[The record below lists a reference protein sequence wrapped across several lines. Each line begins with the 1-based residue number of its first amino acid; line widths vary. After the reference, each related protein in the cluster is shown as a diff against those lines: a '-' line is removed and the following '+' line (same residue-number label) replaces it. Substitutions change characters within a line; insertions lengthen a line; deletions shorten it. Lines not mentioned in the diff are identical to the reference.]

1 MEIKDLTKAEE
12 QIMQIVW
19 QLESGFVKEVMD
31 YLTCYRKTVRWLFRK
46 LGREHVFVLCKGR
59 EIRFR

>member
-19 QLESGFVKEVMD
+19 QLENSFVKEVMD
-31 YLTCYRKTVRWLFRK
+31 
-46 LGREHVFVLCKGR
+46 
-59 EIRFR
+59 